1 MSHKAIPTETFDRIL
16 SGLPAG
22 GEAKDEPAEK
32 KKSGGARKM
41 FLRVSNAVRATSAGG
56 AKVAKEREK
65 GKDRVE
71 REDRKE
77 EEEED
82 KDKGRKS
89 GDDSGDDKG
98 NRKVHFK

>member
-22 GEAKDEPAEK
+22 GEAKDEPVEK

-41 FLRVSNAVRATSAGG
+41 FLRVSNAVRATSGV
-56 AKVAKEREK
+56 KVAKEREK

-71 REDRKE
+71 KEDKREDE
-77 EEEED
+77 EDKD

-98 NRKVHFK
+98 NKKVHFK

>member
-22 GEAKDEPAEK
+22 AGARDEDAEK
-32 KKSGGARKM
+32 KKSRGAREM
-41 FLRVSNAVRATSAGG
+41 FRRVSHVVRATGG
-56 AKVAKEREK
+56 VKATKEREK
-65 GKDRVE
+65 GKYRVE
-71 REDRKE
+71 KEDRE

-98 NRKVHFK
+98 NKKVHFK

>member
-16 SGLPAG
+16 AGLPAG

-41 FLRVSNAVRATSAGG
+41 FLRVSNAVRATNTGG

-77 EEEED
+77 DEED

>member
-1 MSHKAIPTETFDRIL
+1 MSHKAVPTETFDRIL

-22 GEAKDEPAEK
+22 GEAKDEPGEK

-41 FLRVSNAVRATSAGG
+41 FLRVSNAVRATSGG

-71 REDRKE
+71 REDKRE
-77 EEEED
+77 DEED

-98 NRKVHFK
+98 NRKVHFQ

>member
-16 SGLPAG
+16 SSLPAG
-22 GEAKDEPAEK
+22 VESKDEDAEK

-41 FLRVSNAVRATSAGG
+41 FRRVSNVVRATGG
-56 AKVAKEREK
+56 VKPAKEK

-71 REDRKE
+71 KEDRE
-77 EEEED
+77 EEEGD
-82 KDKGRKS
+82 KDNGRKS

-98 NRKVHFK
+98 HKKVHFK